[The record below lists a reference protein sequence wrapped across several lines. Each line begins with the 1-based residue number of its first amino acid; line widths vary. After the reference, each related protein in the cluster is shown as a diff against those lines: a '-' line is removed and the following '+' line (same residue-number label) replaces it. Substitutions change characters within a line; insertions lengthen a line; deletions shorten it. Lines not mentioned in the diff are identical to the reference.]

1 MKGQKWGPMKKKAKI
16 ESLIVFFYP
25 KEFKQPSIGLMTL
38 ISWIYSF
45 ILAREDTGD
54 TTLNSVWSVP
64 ALVFVY
70 GPT

>member
-1 MKGQKWGPMKKKAKI
+1 MKKKAKI

-54 TTLNSVWSVP
+54 TTLNSV
-64 ALVFVY
+64 
-70 GPT
+70 